1 MAGPPRSVLGGAVP
15 FDVCSALPLL
25 RTSHLWRNMNSNA
38 GLISVDAA
46 VRFTRLPSPITAD
59 HYRYN
64 GCIGIGGD
72 TQTELVPWAGRFRC

>member
-1 MAGPPRSVLGGAVP
+1 
-15 FDVCSALPLL
+15 
-25 RTSHLWRNMNSNA
+25 MNSNA

-72 TQTELVPWAGRFRC
+72 TQTKLVPWAGRFRC